1 MSNLPHSGSST
12 SLDNVGVSREQFR
25 VEIGQLLQYLA
36 QALGGVPGTY
46 GTQTVDPLAVLLAGA
61 PKLAPGAA
69 PLAADNST
77 RIPDTAWVRALLT
90 STTANYL
97 PLTGGTIG
105 GNVGNTGT
113 GFLQLPQGTTAQ
125 RPATPAVGMARF
137 NSSTGKA
144 EVYQGGGW
152 SEVGGGSSA
161 AGEANLLIN
170 ASFRINQRNYVSGA
184 ATTKA
189 NQYTL
194 DRWRV
199 DTLGQALAF
208 SAAANITTATAPAGG
223 ISQVI
228 EAVNVVDGQHVLSW
242 EGTATA
248 QVNGVAVTSGTPFNL
263 AGGQAATVRFIGG
276 TVLRPKL
283 ERGSSAS
290 SYAYQ
295 DYSAELLRCQRYY
308 VTGPVP
314 PVYNPAAPGSGASG
328 YVSALISFP
337 AQMRATPTVTCAAA
351 ALTYNYAN
359 AASLAL
365 YAVPNQ
371 WTAASSYTADAEL

>member
-1 MSNLPHSGSST
+1 
-12 SLDNVGVSREQFR
+12 
-25 VEIGQLLQYLA
+25 
-36 QALGGVPGTY
+36 
-46 GTQTVDPLAVLLAGA
+46 VDPLAVLLAGT

-90 STTANYL
+90 STTSGYL
-97 PLTGGTIG
+97 PLSGGTLG
-105 GNVGNTGT
+105 GDIHNTGT

-125 RPATPAVGMARF
+125 RPATPAAGMTRF
-137 NSSTGKA
+137 NSTLGKA

-152 SEVGGGSSA
+152 SEVGGGGGA
-161 AGEANLLIN
+161 ASEANLLIN
-170 ASFRINQRNYVSGA
+170 SSFRINQRNYVSGT

-194 DRWRV
+194 DRWRM
-199 DTLGQALAF
+199 DGLGQGLAF
-208 SAAANITTATAPAGG
+208 SAAANITTVTAPAGG

-228 EAVNVVDGQHVLSW
+228 EAVNVVDGQHVLHW

-248 QVNGVAVTSGTPFNL
+248 QVNGTAVTSGTPFNL

-290 SYAYQ
+290 PYAYQ

-308 VTGPVP
+308 VAGPVP
-314 PVYNPAAPGSGASG
+314 PVLNPASAGASG

-337 AQMRATPTVTCAAA
+337 AQMRATPTVVCPVA
-351 ALTYNYAN
+351 ALTYSYSN
-359 AASLAL
+359 ATSLGL
-365 YAVPNQ
+365 YAVPGN
-371 WTAASSYTADAEL
+371 WTTASSYTADAEL